1 MHLEVLL
8 ENVLAL
14 RVDRALA
21 VVLQNDNVENLFL
34 GKVVGFDLVAVRM
47 IDIGRSQRVSE
58 ISCLMG

>member
-14 RVDRALA
+14 RVDRSLA

-34 GKVVGFDLVAVRM
+34 GKVVGFDLIAVR
-47 IDIGRSQRVSE
+47 IPNSRLADS
-58 ISCLMG
+58 